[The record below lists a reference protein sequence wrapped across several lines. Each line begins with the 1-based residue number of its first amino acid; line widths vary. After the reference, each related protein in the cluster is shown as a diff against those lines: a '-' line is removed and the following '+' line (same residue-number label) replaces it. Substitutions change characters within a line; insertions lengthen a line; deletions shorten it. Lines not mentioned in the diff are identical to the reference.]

1 MDMVTSIEAAV
12 SAVPS
17 TERDAMRY
25 RCREALT
32 KTKAPKLNLTR
43 DEHNALKQLSK
54 DEDIIILPA
63 DKGNA
68 TVVMDK
74 RDYNDKMS
82 TLLSSGQYKKV
93 KTNKTSTVERKVKT
107 LLMKVEKALPQE
119 TLRMLNPNNSKAPH
133 MYGKPK
139 IHKPDMPLRPI
150 ISNIG
155 SPCHQL
161 ARFLTRIISPLIGKT
176 DSYVKNSQHFV
187 TTLAPVI
194 IDPTDIMVS
203 FDVESL
209 FTSVPT
215 MEVLPILRSKLE
227 ATPSAVETTNMSVD
241 S

>member
-1 MDMVTSIEAAV
+1 
-12 SAVPS
+12 
-17 TERDAMRY
+17 
-25 RCREALT
+25 
-32 KTKAPKLNLTR
+32 
-43 DEHNALKQLSK
+43 
-54 DEDIIILPA
+54 
-63 DKGNA
+63 
-68 TVVMDK
+68 
-74 RDYNDKMS
+74 MS

-107 LLMKVEKALPQE
+107 LLKKVEKALPQE

-139 IHKPDMPLRPI
+139 IHKPDMPLWPI

-194 IDPTDIMVS
+194 IEPTDIMVS

-241 S
+241 SIVEMAPFCVRTAYFQYKEEFYKQTEGMAMGSPLSPALANLFMEWFEETALSTAQKPPRMWKRSVDETI